1 MSFKQIPFPDSFEYR
16 SDSEHIPLEFYNA
29 VFPMAK
35 TVDLFLG
42 YFNTGAFR
50 VLSESFAEFIYNG
63 GSMRMITNHCY
74 TKLDYDNLIA
84 EPELDNYGEVSKLI
98 KDLRQLKNSLDEYG
112 QLFFD
117 CLKYLI
123 KQKRLQIQPVSFGRQ
138 SLSHSKKMLFYD
150 GEDYILTQGS
160 MNFTLAG
167 IVKNSESFQVEVP
180 WNGPVC
186 QNRIKEQREHFDSIF
201 NKENRHYTY
210 LSKDEI
216 EKIIDEI
223 GHNKSISELLNTTI
237 ELGNDQY
244 SEKLKKT
251 HQAKKERFETI
262 LEQIENE
269 PRFPFDEPRDY
280 QKKAYLKWVKND
292 YKGVFAMATGT
303 GKTITSLNCVLEEY
317 RKNNSYKFIVLV
329 PTISLAEQW
338 YDEITTKFNYQNC
351 LVCSS
356 NSKWETVLQQYG
368 KEITFGLD
376 NNFSVIA
383 TYATF
388 RGLKFQNILNQYFD
402 DNLNKLILI
411 ADEAHTFGSDKLL
424 KILPKKI
431 EKRIGL
437 SATPERVYD
446 KYGQDKLCE
455 FFNSYP
461 PNYTFKYDMQK
472 AIREGVL
479 CKYYYYPR
487 FVELEE
493 EELIDYKLITKKL
506 YKYIDTKSGKY
517 KDLPEVT
524 NLLIK
529 RKSIIHKAHSKLDCL
544 NNITKEIGQ
553 NNFKYTFIYVPEGF
567 EADYAENDSNINDA
581 ESIKLI
587 DKYAELLNNKY
598 NLKLRKYLGGT
609 KDREQI
615 LMQFQ
620 QGKLDTLLAMKC
632 LDEGVDVPRAQ
643 YAIFCSSTGNP
654 RQYVQRRGRILRT
667 HEDKDYA
674 FIYDMVVKPPEEIT
688 NTNVKAKNAEKSIF
702 EGELRRLVNFTSL
715 AENKIEVLEQ
725 INDLAKSYDI
735 DIYEMLNKELEKY
748 NDENTR

>member
-1 MSFKQIPFPDSFEYR
+1 MKFKQIKFPNSFEYR
-16 SDSEHIPLEFYNA
+16 SDSEHIPLEFYNE
-29 VFPMAK
+29 VFPISQK
-35 TVDLFLG
+35 IDLFLG
-42 YFNTGAFR
+42 YFNSGAFR

-84 EPELDNYGEVSKLI
+84 EPELDDYGDISKLI
-98 KDLRQLKNSLDEYG
+98 KDLKKLKESLDEYG

-123 KQKRLQIQPVSFGRQ
+123 KEKRLQIQPVSFGRQ
-138 SLSHSKKMLFYD
+138 SLSHNKKMLFYD

-180 WNGPVC
+180 WNGHVS
-186 QNRIKEQREHFDSIF
+186 QVRIKEQKEQFESIF
-201 NKENRHYTY
+201 KKENPHYTY
-210 LSKDEI
+210 LNKSEI
-216 EKIIDEI
+216 EQVIEELGKE
-223 GHNKSISELLNTTI
+223 KSITELLKTSIN
-237 ELGNDQY
+237 LG
-244 SEKLKKT
+244 SENYTKRLKQL
-251 HQAKKERFETI
+251 HLAKKENFENI
-262 LEQIENE
+262 IEKIENE
-269 PRFPFDEPRDY
+269 PRFPYPTGPRDY
-280 QKKAYLKWVKND
+280 QKQAYENWVQNN

-303 GKTITSLNCVLEEY
+303 GKTITSLNCVLQEY
-317 RKNNSYKFIVLV
+317 KKNKTYRFIVLV

-338 YDEITTKFNYQNC
+338 HNEITDKFNYQNC

-356 NSKWETVLQQYG
+356 NSNWESVLKQYG
-368 KEITFGLD
+368 KELTFGIE
-376 NNFSVIA
+376 NNFSVIV

-388 RGLKFQNILNQYFD
+388 RGLKFQNIINQYFD
-402 DNLNKLILI
+402 GNHNKLILI
-411 ADEAHTFGSDKLL
+411 ADEAHTLGSSKLL
-424 KILPKKI
+424 EVLPTKID
-431 EKRIGL
+431 KRIGL

-446 KYGQDKLCE
+446 KYGQSKLSE

-461 PNYTFKYDMQK
+461 PEYTFNYNMQK

-487 FVELEE
+487 FVELQE

-506 YKYIDTKSGKY
+506 YKYIDSKSGRY

-544 NNITKEIGQ
+544 NDITNEIGIQ
-553 NNFKYTFIYVPEGF
+553 NFKYTFIYVPEGF
-567 EADYAENDSNINDA
+567 EVDHTENDNNILDG
-581 ESIKLI
+581 ESLKLI
-587 DKYAELLNNKY
+587 DRYAELLNNQY
-598 NLKLRKYLGGT
+598 DLKLRKYLGGT

-620 QGKLDTLLAMKC
+620 EGKLNTLLAMKC

-674 FIYDMVVKPPEEIT
+674 YIYDMVVKPPEEIT
-688 NTNVKAKNAEKSIF
+688 NTNSKAKNLEKSIF

-715 AENKIEVLEQ
+715 AENKIEILDE
-725 INDLAKSYDI
+725 IDDLARGYDI

-748 NDENTR
+748 NDENT